1 MSDEKNAN
9 GQVIDCQ
16 GLACPMPVIQT
27 KKALETTPE
36 SLTVLVDNAAAKENV
51 AKFASAS
58 GYAVQIDEQTG
69 LYRLSLSH
77 QARAKSLKTDMS
89 IPTAVDR
96 AVLLIKQQT
105 LGNGSEELGSILMK
119 SFFVSLREAQ
129 NTPKTLILINGGVL
143 LATDESP
150 VLLSLQELQAKGV
163 RILVCGTCLDY
174 FDVKAKLAIGE
185 VSNMYSLVEL
195 LTGADR
201 VIVL

>member
-1 MSDEKNAN
+1 MSDEKNAID
-9 GQVIDCQ
+9 QVIDCQ

-36 SLTVLVDNAAAKENV
+36 SLTVLVDNEAAKENV

-58 GYAVQIDEQTG
+58 GYAVQIDAQTG

-129 NTPKTLILINGGVL
+129 NPPKTLIFINGGVH

-150 VLLSLQELQAKGV
+150 ILLSLQELQAKGV

>member
-1 MSDEKNAN
+1 MFDEKNAK

-89 IPTAVDR
+89 ISTAVDR

-185 VSNMYSLVEL
+185 VGNMYSLVEL